1 MMRLSAFFV
10 KISTV
15 KNLVGHPIFFTNHK
29 RQESL
34 EVRRNHVMVELSSLF
49 DLSAHCVGFFFTWAF
64 WSHFVAAKKWL
75 CCYGDQKCQ
84 AYFVACGVDLGF
96 DNRNWFGAGAIKSHE
111 IFLVVNSESVIFQ
124 RPKIDRKVV
133 RFPPWKHFSLWWAVR
148 RQLSTYTYL
157 SFIVQIRST
166 VDLS

>member
-49 DLSAHCVGFFFTWAF
+49 DLSAHCVGFFFSTWAF

-84 AYFVACGVDLGF
+84 AYFVSRGGF
-96 DNRNWFGAGAIKSHE
+96 RFRQSKLIWGRCHKISWNLPCCKQWECYFQKTKNW
-111 IFLVVNSESVIFQ
+111 
-124 RPKIDRKVV
+124 PKALLTLKT
-133 RFPPWKHFSLWWAVR
+133 F
-148 RQLSTYTYL
+148 
-157 SFIVQIRST
+157 FIVMSC
-166 VDLS
+166 